1 MTYNMI
7 SSRYYVTI
15 MNSNFTYRSDYNF
28 DLNAA
33 IGQRE
38 NNIISR
44 QDDARYYVISQAIK
58 TSVLITIV
66 LTAVFGNALVIVSV
80 LRTPNLRSVANAF
93 VVSLAFADLLV
104 ALLVMTF
111 SASQEILGEIVLQ
124 LFCV

>member
-1 MTYNMI
+1 
-7 SSRYYVTI
+7 
-15 MNSNFTYRSDYNF
+15 MNSNFTKRSDYNF

-38 NNIISR
+38 NDVISR

-58 TSVLITIV
+58 TSVLIIIV

-111 SASQEILGEIVLQ
+111 SASQEILGEIVL
-124 LFCV
+124 